1 MKLKTLLTLLILVV
15 NLVAFSQLPPFES
28 GKPGGY
34 LDVRICKTCRA
45 GYNAPLFVIVNN
57 DKTFI
62 LDSGIA
68 YTSFAN
74 PNIIEAINVYK
85 DKAEEKYGSAAKN
98 GVVEITLKKE
108 NYNEF
113 MKEYKLKNRKKQR
126 TN

>member
-15 NLVAFSQLPPFES
+15 NLVAFSQSPPFES

-34 LDVRICKTCRA
+34 LDVRICTTCRA
-45 GYNAPLFVIVNN
+45 GYKAPLFVIVNN
-57 DKTFI
+57 NKTLI
-62 LDSGIA
+62 LDSVIA
-68 YTSFAN
+68 HTSFAN
-74 PNIIEAINVYK
+74 PHIIEAMNIYK